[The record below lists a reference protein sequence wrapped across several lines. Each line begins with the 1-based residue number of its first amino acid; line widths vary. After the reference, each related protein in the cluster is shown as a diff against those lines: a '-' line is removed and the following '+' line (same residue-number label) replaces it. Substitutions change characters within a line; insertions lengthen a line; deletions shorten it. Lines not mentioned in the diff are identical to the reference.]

1 VAAPVI
7 TYASAIALDELAISA
22 AAGAHSPSS
31 LPHRETAQFRAA
43 QNVRFRLQ
51 TVQRNTEIVNE
62 SERKLYLVVL
72 VVVGAAGEKST
83 MEILKIK
90 SESAICACL
99 VRAYGKP
106 RDTLT
111 STGSFRGP

>member
-1 VAAPVI
+1 MFD
-7 TYASAIALDELAISA
+7 SGCKRCNAI
-22 AAGAHSPSS
+22 
-31 LPHRETAQFRAA
+31 Q
-43 QNVRFRLQ
+43 RLSM
-51 TVQRNTEIVNE
+51 N
-62 SERKLYLVVL
+62 RKGNCTFLGILGRHGGVFVVL

-83 MEILKIK
+83 MEILTIK
-90 SESAICACL
+90 NESAICACL

>member
-1 VAAPVI
+1 M
-7 TYASAIALDELAISA
+7 
-22 AAGAHSPSS
+22 
-31 LPHRETAQFRAA
+31 
-43 QNVRFRLQ
+43 N
-51 TVQRNTEIVNE
+51 
-62 SERKLYLVVL
+62 RKGNCTFLGILGRHGGVFVVL